1 VDADEASERFGALL
15 ERPEP
20 EIPLDEAALL
30 IAAHAYPDLDVA
42 HEMGRIDR
50 LAEGCRTP
58 TLDGLVRHL
67 FVDERFGGDHDDYY
81 DPRNSYLNDVVD
93 RHVGIPIS
101 LSVLTLVVGR
111 RLGVPLA
118 GVGMPGHF
126 LLRDRVDPTVFLDP
140 FSRGAL
146 LDERGCEAAF
156 RAINGPDAPFDPAYL
171 EPVGF
176 HTILARMLGNLKGI
190 FAQRGDAAGLVW
202 SVALRCRL
210 PGMPVG
216 EFGVWA
222 EALVAQGRFGDAA
235 AVLESVLHRVEPEKA
250 ERWARTAANL
260 RARLN

>member
-1 VDADEASERFGALL
+1 VDVSEASARFGALV
-15 ERPEP
+15 ERPEE

-30 IAAHAYPDLDVA
+30 IAAHAYPALDVA
-42 HEMGRIDR
+42 AELARLDR

-58 TLDGLVRHL
+58 TLDALVRYL
-67 FVDERFGGDHDDYY
+67 FVEERFGGDHHDYY
-81 DPRNSYLNDVVD
+81 DPRNSYLNDVLD

-126 LLRDRVDPTVFLDP
+126 LLRDRVDPAVFVDP

-146 LDERGCEAAF
+146 LDARGCEAAF
-156 RAINGPDAPFDPAYL
+156 RAINGGEARFDPAYL
-171 EPVGF
+171 EPVGSY
-176 HTILARMLGNLKGI
+176 TILARMLGNLKGI
-190 FAQRGDAAGLVW
+190 FVQRSDADALVW
-202 SVALRCRL
+202 AVALRCRL
-210 PGMPVG
+210 PGMPVD

-222 EALVAQGRFGDAA
+222 EALVATGRFGEAA
-235 AVLESVLHRVEPEKA
+235 AVLDSVLHRVEPQKA
-250 ERWARTAANL
+250 ERWAVTATNL

>member
-1 VDADEASERFGALL
+1 MDVDEASERFGALL
-15 ERPEP
+15 EHPEP

-30 IAAHAYPDLDVA
+30 IAAHAYPALELAAELD
-42 HEMGRIDR
+42 RIDR

-58 TLDGLVRHL
+58 TLDALVRYL
-67 FVDERFGGDHDDYY
+67 FVEQRFVGDHDDYY

-93 RHVGIPIS
+93 RRLGIPIS

-126 LLRDRVDPTVFLDP
+126 LLRDRVDPSVFVDP

-146 LDERGCEAAF
+146 LDQRGCEAAF
-156 RAINGPDAPFDPAYL
+156 RAINGPDAAFDPAYL
-171 EPVGF
+171 EPVGSY
-176 HTILARMLGNLKGI
+176 TILARMLGNLKGI
-190 FAQRGDAAGLVW
+190 FAQQGDPASLLW
-202 SVALRCRL
+202 SVSLRCRL

-222 EALVAQGRFGDAA
+222 EALVAVGRFGEAA
-235 AVLESVLHRVEPEKA
+235 AVLDSVLHRVEPQKA
-250 ERWARTAANL
+250 ERWALTATNL